1 MTERR
6 ATITLGWRPQ
16 GAPAR
21 RSDDFVEV
29 ANDLVPAQQQHEHQ
43 VERRSIGRRLENW
56 GMWAN
61 TDTRS
66 GSSRSDCMT
75 GVICDNMRRH
85 AAGVIGPPAAVND
98 RIDVPDAER
107 INLGITKIAEHHRWV
122 LHWTYVVCAK
132 PWGVA
137 GACGFPSREFGVRLG
152 DAQAAIEDAA
162 GGIVEQR
169 AQPKL
174 VDSPQ
179 SQQ

>member
-6 ATITLGWRPQ
+6 AVITLGWRPQ

-21 RSDDFVEV
+21 RRDDFVEV
-29 ANDLVPAQQQHEHQ
+29 ANAPALAQQQPEPQ

-61 TDTRS
+61 AAPSRGS
-66 GSSRSDCMT
+66 GGNIMT
-75 GVICDNMRRH
+75 AVICENMRRH
-85 AAGVIGPPAAVND
+85 AVGELHPPAPVND

-107 INLGITKIAEHHRWV
+107 INASLARIAQEHRWI

-137 GACGFPSREFGVRLG
+137 GACGFPTREYGVRLG
-152 DAQAAIEDAA
+152 DAQAAIEAAA
-162 GGIVEQR
+162 GGIGEQR
-169 AQPKL
+169 A
-174 VDSPQ
+174 
-179 SQQ
+179 